1 MKITPELNNIW
12 NWYVENRQP
21 GMIEALAIQIT
32 EVQKGLVKA
41 SMPVENSV
49 KQPFGYLHGGAS
61 ATLAETIA
69 SLGSMMLIN
78 PQKDK
83 AAGLE
88 INAQHLSPVRS
99 GTVFAEAILLHEG
112 KRRHIWDISIH
123 DQEDRLVCISRCT
136 VAISKG
142 R

>member
-1 MKITPELNNIW
+1 MKIAPELNANW

-21 GMIEALAIQIT
+21 GLIETLSIRIT

-41 SMPVENSV
+41 SMPVQNAA

-78 PQKDK
+78 PQNDK
-83 AAGLE
+83 AAGME
-88 INAQHLSPVRS
+88 INAQHLKPVKS
-99 GTVFAEAILLHEG
+99 GTVFAEAFLLHEG
-112 KRRHIWDISIH
+112 KSRHLWDIRIH
-123 DQEDRLVCISRCT
+123 DQENHLVCISRCT
-136 VAISKG
+136 VAVSKG